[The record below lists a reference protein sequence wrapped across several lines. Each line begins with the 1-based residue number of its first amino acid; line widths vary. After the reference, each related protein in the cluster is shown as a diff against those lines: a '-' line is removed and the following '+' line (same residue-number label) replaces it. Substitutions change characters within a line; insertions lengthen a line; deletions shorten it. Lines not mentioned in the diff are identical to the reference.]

1 MRSVHSV
8 MGRCLGLL
16 LALAALATPAPVFA
30 ADSSEL
36 LIRQGVELRRRGRDA
51 DALPKLQSAYELSRT
66 PRAAAQL
73 GLCEQALKRWSDAEQ
88 HLSEALFSES
98 DAWVQRNREV
108 LEDARSTVRQN
119 LVGLELTV
127 TPDSALVSIN
137 GALLGRAS
145 DVGNVWIAPGPVS
158 VSASLDGYVPTSVE
172 RTGHAGE
179 ALRVSLELATPVAP
193 PSATETSA
201 QPAEGLAATAS
212 APGRD
217 RDSAGSG
224 SGHWKPYV
232 GWSLVG
238 LGALGLG
245 WGALSYSDREAA
257 AKDFND
263 DSNGCFVAPGGTI
276 TGGSACEALDQD
288 IASAT
293 SRMTIGLIGGALLAG
308 GGAALLLFSS
318 NSEPSST
325 MAAGM
330 GPNCA
335 PSAGL
340 GKAGGSSLGVW
351 CGGRF

>member
-1 MRSVHSV
+1 MRSVHGV
-8 MGRCLGLL
+8 IGRCLELL
-16 LALAALATPAPVFA
+16 LALAALVTVAPAHA

-98 DAWVQRNREV
+98 DTWVQRNREV
-108 LEDARSTVRQN
+108 LEESRITVRQN

-137 GALLGRAS
+137 GSVLGRAS
-145 DVGNVWIAPGPVS
+145 DVGNVWIVPGPVS
-158 VSASLDGYVPTSVE
+158 VSASLDGYLPASVE
-172 RTGHAGE
+172 RTGSAGE
-179 ALRVSLELATPVAP
+179 ALRVSLELATPTAP

-201 QPAEGLAATAS
+201 PPAGALAATAS
-212 APGRD
+212 SPEGS
-217 RDSAGSG
+217 RDSSG
-224 SGHWKPYV
+224 SDSRHWKPYV

-245 WGALSYSDREAA
+245 WGALSYADRESA
-257 AKDFND
+257 AKEFND
-263 DSNGCFVAPGGTI
+263 DSNGCFVGPGGTI

-293 SRMTIGLIGGALLAG
+293 SIMTIGLIGGALLAG
-308 GGAALLLFSS
+308 GGAALLLIGSG
-318 NSEPSST
+318 SEPSST
-325 MAAGM
+325 MAAGT
-330 GPNCA
+330 GPSCA
-335 PSAGL
+335 PSAGF
-340 GKAGGSSLGVW
+340 GRASASSLGMW